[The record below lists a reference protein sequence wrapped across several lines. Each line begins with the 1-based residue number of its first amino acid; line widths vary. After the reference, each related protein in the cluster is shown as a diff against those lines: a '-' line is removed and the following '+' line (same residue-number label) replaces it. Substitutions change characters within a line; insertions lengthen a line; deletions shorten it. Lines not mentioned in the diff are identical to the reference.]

1 MTGAKFDHSKKK
13 HILRVESEGVIN
25 EVEVTRKWVMFVT
38 ERLKWIP
45 NGLPEQD
52 KDGFT
57 PIPVEEKIT
66 LNDDRTIVHIK
77 FVPKQRR
84 YILDVNKMRSGS
96 LSVEVTATGN
106 RKSTK
111 HQRKQKRITI
121 DEHWIV
127 RFWDG
132 RSLKVSI
139 DDTFVT
145 DNFSVKFLEELR
157 RTRKGFVDIPVGDSK
172 PSFLHQC
179 PNLNVA
185 GAPTIKYVQGS
196 NEDLCISYSL
206 ASAFHNLGFVEEAHQ
221 IAEFGRDN
229 CLGGTVDGLHKV
241 TQFAKKVLP
250 NWIEMHRKKLDFDY
264 KTQLDKKDVF
274 VGVLKASDGNCS
286 HAITVHEGWIYDANE
301 NVTIP
306 LCSEGLDYCTS
317 TEAQQ
322 SLFVEFKHGYIFRY
336 MGNNKIYLKKM
347 RLPTWQEKLK

>member
-1 MTGAKFDHSKKK
+1 VTGAKYDHSKKV
-13 HILRVESEGVIN
+13 HIARVESEGVIN
-25 EVEVTRKWVMFVT
+25 EVEVTDDWAGFVSERFKWKPET
-38 ERLKWIP
+38 
-45 NGLPEQD
+45 LPKPD

-57 PIPVEEKIT
+57 PIPVEEKIRT
-66 LNDDRTIVHIK
+66 NDDRTIVRIK
-77 FVPKQRR
+77 FVPKQTR

-96 LSVEVTATGN
+96 VSVEVTATGN

-111 HQRKQKRITI
+111 HQVKKKRITV

-132 RSLKVSI
+132 RSLNVSI
-139 DDTFVT
+139 DDPYVT
-145 DNFSVKFLEELR
+145 ENFSVKFLEELK

-196 NEDLCISYSL
+196 NEDLCISNSL
-206 ASAFHNLGFVEEAHQ
+206 ASAFHNLGFVEEARQ

-229 CLGGTVDGLHKV
+229 CLGGTVDALEKV
-241 TQFAKKVLP
+241 TTFANKVLP

-264 KTQLDKKDVF
+264 KTQLTKKDVF

-286 HAITVHEGWIYDANE
+286 HAITIHEGWIYDANE

-317 TEAQQ
+317 TEAQP
-322 SLFVEFKHGYIFRY
+322 SIFVEFKHGYIFRY
-336 MGNNKIYLKKM
+336 MGKNKKHLKKM
-347 RLPTWQEKLK
+347 RLPTWQEKLN